1 MKTDG
6 FLTQEERQAVM
17 DLAASLAGCPE
28 LGFREERSSETVRK
42 AWQSIGLEVKGPYA
56 ITGLRAEIK
65 GSHPGPSVA
74 LLCELDAVANSKGV
88 MHACGHNIQS
98 AQVFAA
104 AIDLLGKRE
113 RLAGTVVLIA
123 CPAEEFLEIEERRKL
138 QQEGRIGYLAG
149 KQELIRLGVFD
160 DIDMAMM
167 LHAHPDTPEYKL
179 FLGGTNL
186 GFTAKD
192 ICFTGKAAHG
202 SEPWNGR
209 NALQAATL
217 FLSGINANRETFKD
231 SDRIRIHPIITKGGD
246 VVNSIPDDVRIET
259 YVRGATA
266 ESIRYGC
273 SIVDRCAEAVAMM
286 IDTKATVRTIPG
298 YLPLRQD
305 PLMTDG
311 MAEIARGILPEDAIC
326 YGVDSVG
333 SSDVGDLSCLMPVIQ
348 PTMGGFIGSLHSP
361 GFHPVDTLTS
371 CLLGGQLLS
380 SLTYSLLADDGA
392 RAKKIIKE
400 SRALMTRQEYIRY
413 LSGR

>member
-1 MKTDG
+1 MKTDE
-6 FLTQEERQAVM
+6 FLTQEERLTMM
-17 DLAASLAGCPE
+17 DLAESLRECPE
-28 LGFREERSSETVRK
+28 LGFKEARSSDIVRK
-42 AWQSIGLEVKGPYA
+42 VWQSIGLEVKGPYA

-65 GSHPGPSVA
+65 GGHPGPSIA
-74 LLCELDAVANSKGV
+74 LLCELDAVANSKGI
-88 MHACGHNIQS
+88 MHACGHFIQS

-104 AIDLLGKRE
+104 AIDLMGKRE
-113 RLAGTVVLIA
+113 SLSGNVVLIA
-123 CPAEEFLEIEERRKL
+123 CPAEEFLEIEERRML

-192 ICFTGKAAHG
+192 IGFTGKAAHG
-202 SEPWNGR
+202 SEPWNGK

-259 YVRGATA
+259 YIRGATA
-266 ESIRYGC
+266 EAIRYGC
-273 SIVDRCAEAVAMM
+273 SVVDRCAEAAAKMM
-286 IDTKATVRTIPG
+286 DTSAAVRTIPG

-305 PLMTDG
+305 PIMTEE
-311 MAEIARGILPEDAIC
+311 MAKTARNILPESAIG

-348 PTMGGFIGSLHSP
+348 PTMGGFVGSLHSP
-361 GFHPVDTLTS
+361 GFHPVDTLSS
-371 CLLGGQLLS
+371 CLIGGQLLS
-380 SLTYSLLADDGA
+380 ALTYSLLSDGG
-392 RAKKIIKE
+392 AKAKRIIKE
-400 SRALMTRQEYIRY
+400 SKPLMTRQEYLRY

>member
-1 MKTDG
+1 MKAEG
-6 FLTQEERQAVM
+6 FLKQDERQAVM
-17 DLAASLAGCPE
+17 DLATVLNGCPE
-28 LGFREERSSETVRK
+28 LGFKERKSSDAVRR
-42 AWQSIGLEVKGPYA
+42 AWQSIGLDVKGPYA

-65 GSHPGPSVA
+65 GGHPGPNVA

-88 MHACGHNIQS
+88 MHACGHFIQS

-104 AIDLLGKRE
+104 AIDLLGRRE
-113 RLAGTVVLIA
+113 DLSGNVVLIA
-123 CPAEEFLEIEERRKL
+123 CPAEEFLEIEERARLRK
-138 QQEGRIGYLAG
+138 EGRIGHLAG
-149 KQELIRLGVFD
+149 QLELIRLGVFD

-192 ICFTGKAAHG
+192 IAFTGRAAHG

-217 FLSGINANRETFKD
+217 FLSGINANRETFRD
-231 SDRIRIHPIITKGGD
+231 SDRIRIHPIVTKGGD
-246 VVNSIPDDVRIET
+246 VVNSVPDDVRIET
-259 YVRGATA
+259 YVRGASA
-266 ESIRYGC
+266 EAIRYGC
-273 SIVDRCAEAVAMM
+273 SIVDRCAKAAAMM
-286 IDTKATVRTIPG
+286 MDTAAAVRTIPG

-305 PLMTDG
+305 PLMTEE
-311 MAEIARGILPEDAIC
+311 MASVASAILPAGAIG

-361 GFHPVDTLTS
+361 GFHPVDVLSS

-380 SLTYSLLADDGA
+380 SLAYALLSDDGA
-392 RAKKIIKE
+392 KARRIIKE
-400 SRALMTRQEYIRY
+400 SRPLMTRQEYLRY